1 MSIIIRNSQLNDETI
16 TSLNK
21 LVDVDINASVA
32 FKLMKIIKEISS
44 IIEDKNK
51 MEQMII
57 GKYSEKDEDGNLVQ
71 PKDDKGNVIP
81 GGVSIK
87 NMEEFSSEME
97 DFMSIENEI
106 GYDRI
111 DFEDLN
117 LKTSRVKDLM
127 KLEFL
132 FNLIKIIRNFLF

>member
-87 NMEEFSSEME
+87 NMEEFSSELE

-132 FNLIKIIRNFLF
+132 FN

>member
-57 GKYSEKDEDGNLVQ
+57 SKYSEKDEDGNLVQ

-132 FNLIKIIRNFLF
+132 FN

>member
-16 TSLNK
+16 AALNK

-32 FKLMKIIKEISS
+32 FKLMRIIKEISS
-44 IIEDKNK
+44 IVEDKNK

-57 GKYSEKDEDGNLVQ
+57 NKHSEKDEDGKVVQ
-71 PKDDKGNVIP
+71 AKDDQGNPI
-81 GGVSIK
+81 GINIK
-87 NMEEFSSEME
+87 NIESFSNEME

-111 DFEDLN
+111 NFEDLN
-117 LKTSRVKDLM
+117 LKTARVKDLM

-132 FNLIKIIRNFLF
+132 FN

>member
-16 TSLNK
+16 SALNK

-32 FKLMKIIKEISS
+32 FKLMRIIKEISS
-44 IIEDKNK
+44 IVDDKTK

-57 GKYSEKDEDGNLVQ
+57 NKHSEKDEDGKVVQ
-71 PKDDKGNVIP
+71 AKDDQGNPI
-81 GGVSIK
+81 GINIK
-87 NMEEFSSEME
+87 NIESFSAEME

-106 GYDRI
+106 GYDKI
-111 DFEDLN
+111 NFEDLN
-117 LKTSRVKDLM
+117 LQTARVKDLM

-132 FNLIKIIRNFLF
+132 FN

>member
-16 TSLNK
+16 AALNK

-32 FKLMKIIKEISS
+32 FKLMRIIKEISS
-44 IIEDKNK
+44 IVDDKNK

-57 GKYSEKDEDGNLVQ
+57 SKHSEKDEEGKVVQ
-71 PKDDKGNVIP
+71 AKDDQGNPI
-81 GGVSIK
+81 GINIK
-87 NMEEFSSEME
+87 NIESFSADME
-97 DFMSIENEI
+97 DFMSVENEI

-111 DFEDLN
+111 NFEDLN
-117 LKTSRVKDLM
+117 LKTARVKDLM

-132 FNLIKIIRNFLF
+132 FN

>member
-16 TSLNK
+16 AALNK

-32 FKLMKIIKEISS
+32 FKLMRIIKEISS
-44 IIEDKNK
+44 IVEDKNK

-57 GKYSEKDEDGNLVQ
+57 NKHSEKDEDGKVVQ
-71 PKDDKGNVIP
+71 AKDDQGNPI
-81 GGVSIK
+81 GI
-87 NMEEFSSEME
+87 NIENIELFSADME

-106 GYDRI
+106 GYDKI
-111 DFEDLN
+111 NFEDLN
-117 LKTSRVKDLM
+117 LQTARVKDLM

-132 FNLIKIIRNFLF
+132 FN

>member
-16 TSLNK
+16 ESLNK

-32 FKLMKIIKEISS
+32 FKLMRIIKEISS

-57 GKYSEKDEDGNLVQ
+57 NKHSEKDEDGKVVQ
-71 PKDDKGNVIP
+71 AKDENGNPI
-81 GGVSIK
+81 GINIK
-87 NMEEFSSEME
+87 NIEGFSSEME
-97 DFMSIENEI
+97 DFMNIENEI

-111 DFEDLN
+111 NFEDLN
-117 LKTSRVKDLM
+117 LKTARVKDLM

-132 FNLIKIIRNFLF
+132 FN

>member
-1 MSIIIRNSQLNDETI
+1 
-16 TSLNK
+16 
-21 LVDVDINASVA
+21 
-32 FKLMKIIKEISS
+32 
-44 IIEDKNK
+44 

-132 FNLIKIIRNFLF
+132 FN

>member
-132 FNLIKIIRNFLF
+132 FN

>member
-57 GKYSEKDEDGNLVQ
+57 SKYSEKEEDGNLVQ

-132 FNLIKIIRNFLF
+132 FN

>member
-1 MSIIIRNSQLNDETI
+1 MSIIVRNSQLNDETI
-16 TSLNK
+16 ASLNK

-32 FKLMKIIKEISS
+32 FKLMRIIKEISS

-57 GKYSEKDEDGNLVQ
+57 NKYSEKDEAGKVVQAKDENGN
-71 PKDDKGNVIP
+71 PIGIN
-81 GGVSIK
+81 IK
-87 NMEEFSSEME
+87 NIEAFSSEME
-97 DFMSIENEI
+97 DFMNVENEI

-111 DFEDLN
+111 NFEDLN
-117 LKTSRVKDLM
+117 LQTARVKDLM

-132 FNLIKIIRNFLF
+132 FN